1 MTHITCLNALAIAGN
16 QIISENYLEKSQ
28 QPDSVKIAQ
37 ILVNLKE
44 IDWLSTG
51 DLKYLKGV
59 AGAKILA
66 NDILHCLQIK

>member
-16 QIISENYLEKSQ
+16 KIVTENFLEKSQ

-37 ILVNLKE
+37 LLKE

-51 DLKYLKGV
+51 DLKYLKGA
-59 AGAKILA
+59 AGSKVLA
-66 NDILHCLQIK
+66 NDILNCLKLS